1 MLVQTPPM
9 GFNTWNTFGAD
20 ISEELITQT
29 CDAMVE
35 KGYRDAGYSYIVI
48 DDFWMTSE
56 RDENGR
62 LVADP
67 VKFPHGMKYLAD
79 YIHARDMKFGIYSCA
94 GTRTC
99 QGLPSSFGHEFEDA
113 RTFAEWGVDFLKYDF
128 CNFPERADA
137 TLAYHTMSMALKAT
151 GREILFSGCTGGM
164 REPWLW
170 MRSIG
175 AHMYRSTQDIGDHFV
190 SIRDIA
196 ESQFQN
202 LKYSASGCFNDT
214 DMLVVSMYGKG
225 NVGMGSAPTDEEYRT
240 HFALWCMMGVPLII
254 GGDVRKIDGFCRDLL
269 LNRDLI
275 AIDQDPDCR
284 EPFMV
289 GNRGGHRPVLLR
301 HMADGTLVIGMF
313 NLTDNRSRM
322 PFMFPD
328 AGLPWH
334 SGIGLELTD
343 VFTGEN
349 LGVKRDDFSP
359 VLDPHTSKIYRAKL
373 VKVQ

>member
-48 DDFWMTSE
+48 DDCWMLAE
-56 RDENGR
+56 RDGDGR

-79 YIHARDMKFGIYSCA
+79 YIHARGMKFGIYSCA
-94 GTRTC
+94 GLRTC
-99 QGLPSSFGHEFEDA
+99 QDLPSSFGHEFEDA

-128 CNFPERADA
+128 CNFPERADC
-137 TLAYHTMSMALKAT
+137 TLAYHTMSMALKAS
-151 GREILFSGCTGGM
+151 GRDILFSACQWGHF
-164 REPWLW
+164 EPWKW

-175 AHMYRSTQDIGDHFV
+175 VHMYRSTGDINDSYV

-202 LKYSASGCFNDT
+202 LKFNASGCFNDP
-214 DMLVVSMYGKG
+214 DMLVVGMYGKG

-240 HFALWCMMGVPLII
+240 HFALWCLMGVPLII

-269 LNRDLI
+269 LNRELI

-284 EPFMV
+284 EPFLV
-289 GNRGGHRPVLLR
+289 GNRGGHRPVFLR
-301 HMADGTLVIGMF
+301 HMADGTFVIGMF

-322 PFMFPD
+322 PFLFPD

-334 SGIGLELTD
+334 SGVGLELTD

-349 LGVKRDDFSP
+349 LGIRRDDFSP
-359 VLDPHTSKIYRAKL
+359 VLEPHTCKLYRARL
-373 VKVQ
+373 VTL